1 MRLRRGHRRRSTSWA
16 SSPSSGATRR
26 RRGRTTPGSSPATPA
41 LQRPTSRAT
50 SSSAW
55 GGSLSRVWGRG
66 LGGAGVSE
74 TRENRGEMPFL
85 DHVEELRWRILKS
98 LVAVLLAS
106 LVGWVVVEHVD
117 VIRMLMRPIVPLLP
131 DGKLKFTSPTEP
143 FLITLKF
150 AFALGLLLASPVV
163 IYQLW
168 AFLTPALYPREKR
181 LIVPA
186 LSVGVVLFLTGAGIA
201 FEWLLPHILRM
212 LFSFQPQVFSP
223 IITADGYFSFAAQFL
238 IAIGLAMELPL
249 VVVILTALGLVTP
262 QFLAR
267 NRRYALAIGAVAAA
281 LLAPPDALSML
292 VGIVLLMALYEVS
305 IWCAWVVTKRRA
317 RRDQA
322 SRGGAAGLIAL
333 LLLVGGSLDAQTP
346 PFPGARPDTTPRTAA
361 DSTAQGRL
369 DTATARRLGLPTG
382 PTRSFP
388 ASDAVIDSL
397 LKLHGYRITQY
408 VADTLIVQGGDTQ
421 TIHLRGEAY
430 VEREGTKLESD
441 SIRYHQRSCRLDAI
455 GDPRLFDQATV
466 MVGEGMRYD
475 TCIKRGTVH
484 NALTDFQQG
493 VARWYVRGDLA
504 VDSGS
509 TRLYGSR
516 SEVTSDENPVPDYHF
531 STGEMKWLNKNVMVA
546 RPAVLYIHD
555 VPIMWLPFIFQD
567 VRKGRRSGILV
578 PRFGLNDIV
587 RPVRSYQRH
596 VLNVGYYWAINDYF
610 DFLLSADW
618 YAARYLSLRAKS
630 SYKWLDRF
638 IDGGVSFERFGQLDV
653 PGSSIRLGWQH
664 QQRFSSRTRFSAS
677 VDYASN
683 TSVLQTNT
691 VNPFLATASLTSQ
704 VNFTKQ
710 FDWGTLSVG
719 GSRSQEVGNGLV
731 SQTIPTVNLAPSPI
745 NITPSITW
753 SPGFSFTNQQ
763 AFHQVQTPVVLPG
776 GALDTLF
783 ADNRVSTLN
792 LQTPL
797 RIGPWNWS
805 NTLDV
810 TDNISN
816 ARQEFDIPD
825 STAPGG
831 LRRVL
836 FDQTFSTS
844 INWQTGINL
853 PSLFTG
859 TWKLQPAIAIVNQTS
874 QGPFMI
880 RNQYT
885 NGQFLRQ
892 GKRLQFS
899 AGLSPTFFGFFPGFG
914 PIARIRHSIS
924 PLISYAYA
932 PGSDVDPAF
941 AYALDPTRRNFTTRS
956 DPQQTISLGLSQN
969 FEAKLKP
976 PAGDTTQRA
985 ARKIRLLSVNTS
997 SLSYNFEQAKQPGH
1011 TGWQTSSISNAF
1023 ASDLLPGFRLSVT
1036 HDLWKGQVGT
1046 DTAKFDPFL
1055 INLSARFAI
1064 TPATIRGLAGLLG
1077 LGGKS
1082 NQPPATQPPAGAEGQ
1097 PVGGPNP
1104 LDRTRV
1110 GGPSGVPIGAGGRG
1124 FNLSLNYT
1132 KVRSRPQSD
1141 STSIG
1146 APAGSQQV
1154 GFTLSFQ
1161 PTAHWSA
1168 TWDSNYN
1175 FDTRQF
1181 GAHAIRLERDLH
1193 RWHASFSF
1201 LKAPNGNFAFSFYVA
1216 LLDQPDIKFDY
1227 EQQSFTQ

>member
-1 MRLRRGHRRRSTSWA
+1 
-16 SSPSSGATRR
+16 
-26 RRGRTTPGSSPATPA
+26 
-41 LQRPTSRAT
+41 
-50 SSSAW
+50 
-55 GGSLSRVWGRG
+55 
-66 LGGAGVSE
+66 
-74 TRENRGEMPFL
+74 MPFL

-98 LVAVLLAS
+98 LVAVLVAS

-117 VIRMLMRPIVPLLP
+117 VIRMLMRPIIPLLP

-249 VVVILTALGLVTP
+249 VVVILTALGLTTP

-267 NRRYALAIGAVAAA
+267 NRRYALAIAAVAAA

-317 RRDQA
+317 RREEA
-322 SRGGAAGLIAL
+322 SRGSAAGLVAL

-346 PFPGARPDTTPRTAA
+346 PLPRARPDTTPRTAA
-361 DSTAQGRL
+361 DSAAQGRL

-388 ASDAVIDSL
+388 ASDALIDSL

-587 RPVRSYQRH
+587 RPVRTYQRH

-618 YAARYLSLRAKS
+618 YAARYLSLRARS

-638 IDGGVSFERFGQLDV
+638 IDGNVSFERFGQLDF

-683 TSVLQTNT
+683 TSVIQTNT
-691 VNPFLATASLTSQ
+691 VNPFLATASLSSQ
-704 VNFTKQ
+704 MSFTKQ
-710 FDWGTLSVG
+710 FDWGTLTVG
-719 GSRSQEVGNGLV
+719 GNRRQEVGSGLV
-731 SQTIPTVNLAPSPI
+731 SQTIPTVSLAPSPI

-763 AFHQVQTPVVLPG
+763 AFHAVQTPVLLPG

-783 ADNRVSTLN
+783 ADNRVTTLS

-805 NTLDV
+805 NTFDV

-816 ARQEFDIPD
+816 ARQEFAIPD

-831 LRRVL
+831 RRRVL
-836 FDQTFSTS
+836 FDQTFSTN

-859 TWKLQPAIAIVNQTS
+859 TWKLQPGIAIVNQTS
-874 QGPFMI
+874 AGPYMI
-880 RNQYT
+880 RNQFT

-976 PAGDTTQRA
+976 PAGDTTTQHA
-985 ARKIRLLSVNTS
+985 ARKIRLVSINTS

-1011 TGWQTSSISNAF
+1011 TGWQTSSLSNTF

-1055 INLSARFAI
+1055 TNLSAQFAI
-1064 TPATIRGLAGLLG
+1064 TPSTIRGLASLLG
-1077 LGGKS
+1077 LGGKPAS
-1082 NQPPATQPPAGAEGQ
+1082 NQPPATQPPAGTEG
-1097 PVGGPNP
+1097 PPGGAPNP
-1104 LDRTRV
+1104 LDRTRL
-1110 GGPSGVPIGAGGRG
+1110 GGPSGVPIGGGGRG

-1141 STSIG
+1141 STSFG

-1161 PTAHWSA
+1161 PTSHWSA

-1227 EQQSFTQ
+1227 EQQSFTH

>member
-1 MRLRRGHRRRSTSWA
+1 
-16 SSPSSGATRR
+16 
-26 RRGRTTPGSSPATPA
+26 
-41 LQRPTSRAT
+41 
-50 SSSAW
+50 
-55 GGSLSRVWGRG
+55 
-66 LGGAGVSE
+66 
-74 TRENRGEMPFL
+74 MPFL
-85 DHVEELRWRILKS
+85 DHVEELRWRILYS
-98 LVAVLLAS
+98 LLAIV
-106 LVGWVVVEHVD
+106 VGTLAGWLIVEHVD
-117 VIRMLMRPIVPLLP
+117 IIGLLIRPIAPLIP
-131 DGKLKFTSPTEP
+131 GGKLRVTGPTEP
-143 FLITLKF
+143 FFITLKF
-150 AFALGLLLASPVV
+150 AFVLGLVLASPVV
-163 IYQLW
+163 GYHVW
-168 AFLTPALYPREKR
+168 AFLVPALYPRERR

-186 LSVGVVLFLTGAGIA
+186 LTMGALLFLAGAA
-201 FEWLLPHILRM
+201 AAYFWVLPRALAVLL
-212 LFSFQPQVFSP
+212 SFQQGVFDP
-223 IITADGYFSFAAQFL
+223 LITADKYFAFAAQL
-238 IAIGLAMELPL
+238 IIAFGVVTELPL
-249 VVVILTALGLVTP
+249 VIVILAALGLVTP

-267 NRRYALAIGAVAAA
+267 NRRYAIVISAVAAS
-281 LLAPPDALSML
+281 LLAPPDAVSM
-292 VGIVLLMALYEVS
+292 VLMMVPLWLLYEVG
-305 IWCAWVVTKRRA
+305 IWCAWVVEKRRA
-317 RRDQA
+317 RRARAGAA
-322 SRGGAAGLIAL
+322 SAAGLAAL
-333 LLLVGGSLDAQTP
+333 LLIAAGALDAQIPRRPTRP
-346 PFPGARPDTTPRTAA
+346 PARPDTTPPRTAA
-361 DSTAQGRL
+361 DSAAQGRL

-430 VEREGTKLESD
+430 VEREGTKVESD

-455 GDPRLFDQATV
+455 GDPHLFDQATV
-466 MVGEGMRYD
+466 LVGEAMRYD
-475 TCIKRGTVH
+475 TCLKRGTVH
-484 NALTDFQQG
+484 NALTHFQQG
-493 VARWYVRGDLA
+493 TAPWYVRGDLA

-677 VDYASN
+677 IDYASS
-683 TSVLQTNT
+683 TRVIQTNT

-719 GSRSQEVGNGLV
+719 GNRSQEVGNGLV

-753 SPGFSFTNQQ
+753 SPGFSFSNQQ
-763 AFHQVQTPVVLPG
+763 AFHQQQPLLVLPG
-776 GALDTLF
+776 GVLDTVF
-783 ADNRVSTLN
+783 ADNRATTLSF
-792 LQTPL
+792 QTPL

-805 NTLDV
+805 NTFDLA
-810 TDNISN
+810 DNISN
-816 ARQEFDIPD
+816 ARQEVDIPD
-825 STAPGG
+825 STVPGG
-831 LRRVL
+831 RRRVL
-836 FDQTFSTS
+836 FDQTFSTA

-853 PSLFTG
+853 PSFFTG
-859 TWKLQPAIAIVNQTS
+859 SWKLQPAIAIVNQTS

-932 PGSDVDPAF
+932 PASTVDSAF

-976 PAGDTTQRA
+976 AAGDTTQRA
-985 ARKIRLLSVNTS
+985 ARKIRLLSINTS

-1023 ASDLLPGFRLSVT
+1023 ASDLLPGFRLSMT

-1055 INLSARFAI
+1055 TNLSATFAI

-1077 LGGKS
+1077 LGGKPAS
-1082 NQPPATQPPAGAEGQ
+1082 NQPPATEPPTGA
-1097 PVGGPNP
+1097 PNP

-1146 APAGSQQV
+1146 ARAGSQQV

-1227 EQQSFTQ
+1227 EQQSFTH

>member
-1 MRLRRGHRRRSTSWA
+1 
-16 SSPSSGATRR
+16 
-26 RRGRTTPGSSPATPA
+26 
-41 LQRPTSRAT
+41 
-50 SSSAW
+50 
-55 GGSLSRVWGRG
+55 
-66 LGGAGVSE
+66 
-74 TRENRGEMPFL
+74 MPFL
-85 DHVEELRWRILKS
+85 DHVEELRWRILYS
-98 LVAVLLAS
+98 LLAIVVCT
-106 LVGWVVVEHVD
+106 LAGWVIVEHVD
-117 VIRMLMRPIVPLLP
+117 VIGLLIRPIAPLIP
-131 DGKLKFTSPTEP
+131 GGKLRVTGPTEP
-143 FLITLKF
+143 FFITLKF
-150 AFALGLLLASPVV
+150 AFVLGLVLASPVV
-163 IYQLW
+163 GYHVW
-168 AFLTPALYPREKR
+168 AFLVPALYPRERR

-186 LSVGVVLFLTGAGIA
+186 LSIGALLFLGGAA
-201 FEWLLPHILRM
+201 AAYFWVLPRALAVLL
-212 LFSFQPQVFSP
+212 SFQQGVFDP
-223 IITADGYFSFAAQFL
+223 LITADKYFAFAAQL
-238 IAIGLAMELPL
+238 IIAFGVVTELPL
-249 VVVILTALGLVTP
+249 VIVILAALGLVTP

-267 NRRYALAIGAVAAA
+267 NRRYAIVISAVAAA
-281 LLAPPDALSML
+281 LLAPPDAVSM
-292 VGIVLLMALYEVS
+292 VLMMVPLWLLYEVG
-305 IWCAWVVTKRRA
+305 IWCAWVVERRRA
-317 RRDQA
+317 RRA
-322 SRGGAAGLIAL
+322 RAAGGAASAAGLAAL
-333 LLLVGGSLDAQTP
+333 LVLGGGALDAQTP
-346 PFPGARPDTTPRTAA
+346 PPFRPTRADTTPRTAA
-361 DSTAQGRL
+361 DSAAQGRL

-388 ASDAVIDSL
+388 PSDAVIDSL
-397 LKLHGYRITQY
+397 LKLPGFRITQY
-408 VADTLIVQGGDTQ
+408 VSDTLIVQGGDTE

-430 VEREGTKLESD
+430 VEREGTKLEAD

-493 VARWYVRGDLA
+493 AARWYVRGDLA

-509 TRLYGSR
+509 TRLYGAK

-531 STGEMKWLNKNVMVA
+531 STGQMKWLNKDVMVA

-587 RPVRSYQRH
+587 RPVRSYERH
-596 VLNVGYYWAINDYF
+596 IVNVGYYLAINDYL
-610 DFLLSADW
+610 DALVSMDW
-618 YAARYLSLRAKS
+618 YAGRYVSVRAKS

-638 IDGGVSFERFGQLDV
+638 IDGGISFERYGQLDT

-664 QQRFSSRTRFSAS
+664 QQRFSSRTHFNAS
-677 VDYASN
+677 VDYSSN
-683 TSVLQTNT
+683 TQVIETNT

-704 VNFTKQ
+704 MSFTKQ
-710 FDWGTLSVG
+710 FDWGTLSIG
-719 GSRSQEVGNGLV
+719 GNRRQEVGSGLV
-731 SQTIPTVNLAPSPI
+731 SQTIPSVSLAPSPI

-753 SPGFSFTNQQ
+753 SPGFSFSNQQ
-763 AFHQVQTPVVLPG
+763 SFHQVQPPVLVPG

-783 ADNRVSTLN
+783 ADSRVSTLG

-805 NTLDV
+805 NTFDV

-816 ARQEFDIPD
+816 ARREFDIPD
-825 STAPGG
+825 TTAPGG

-836 FDQTFSTS
+836 FDQTFSTAV
-844 INWQTGINL
+844 NWQTSINL

-859 TWKLQPAIAIVNQTS
+859 TWKLQPGIAIVNQTS
-874 QGPFMI
+874 AGPFMI
-880 RNQYT
+880 RNQFT

-899 AGLSPTFFGFFPGFG
+899 AGLSPTFFGFFPGIG
-914 PIARIRHSIS
+914 PIARIRHSVS

-932 PGSDVDPAF
+932 PGSTVDSAF
-941 AYALDPTRRNFTTRS
+941 AYAVDPTGRNFTARS

-985 ARKIRLLSVNTS
+985 ARKIRLLSINTS
-997 SLSYNFEQAKQPGH
+997 SLSYNFEQAKEPGH
-1011 TGWQTSSISNAF
+1011 TGWQTSSINNAF
-1023 ASDLLPGFRLSVT
+1023 ASDLLPGFSLSLT

-1055 INLSARFAI
+1055 TNVSAQFAI
-1064 TPATIRGLAGLLG
+1064 TPATIHGIAALFG
-1077 LGGKS
+1077 LGGRS
-1082 NQPPATQPPAGAEGQ
+1082 ATSPPPAATPTPAGTEG
-1097 PVGGPNP
+1097 P
-1104 LDRTRV
+1104 L
-1110 GGPSGVPIGAGGRG
+1110 GGAGGLGQKGFTGPGALPIGGGGKG
-1124 FNLSLNYT
+1124 FNLSINYT
-1132 KVRSRPQSD
+1132 RTRTRPQAD
-1141 STSIG
+1141 TGFVG
-1146 APAGSQQV
+1146 ASAGSQQL
-1154 GFTLSFQ
+1154 GLRLSFQ

-1201 LKAPNGNFAFSFYVA
+1201 LKSPNGNFAFSFYVA

>member
-1 MRLRRGHRRRSTSWA
+1 
-16 SSPSSGATRR
+16 
-26 RRGRTTPGSSPATPA
+26 
-41 LQRPTSRAT
+41 
-50 SSSAW
+50 
-55 GGSLSRVWGRG
+55 
-66 LGGAGVSE
+66 
-74 TRENRGEMPFL
+74 MPFL

-98 LVAVLLAS
+98 LVALLLAS
-106 LVGWVVVEHVD
+106 LVGWVIVEHVD
-117 VIRMLMRPIVPLLP
+117 VIRMLMRPIIPLLP

-150 AFALGLLLASPVV
+150 AFALGLLIASPVV
-163 IYQLW
+163 IYHVW
-168 AFLTPALYPREKR
+168 AFLTPALYDREKR

-186 LSVGVVLFLTGAGIA
+186 LSVGVVLFLTGAA
-201 FEWLLPHILRM
+201 VAYQWLLPRVLRM

-267 NRRYALAIGAVAAA
+267 NRRYALAIAAVAAA

-305 IWCAWVVTKRRA
+305 IWCAWIVIKRRA
-317 RRDQA
+317 RRERA
-322 SRGGAAGLIAL
+322 SGAGAAGLVV
-333 LLLVGGSLDAQTP
+333 LVLAGAGALDAQTP
-346 PFPGARPDTTPRTAA
+346 RRPPPPPARPDTTLRTAA
-361 DSTAQGRL
+361 DSAAQGRL
-369 DTATARRLGLPTG
+369 DTATARRLGLPTA

-388 ASDAVIDSL
+388 PADGVIDSL
-397 LKLHGYRITQY
+397 LKLRGYRITQY
-408 VADTLIVQGGDTQ
+408 LADTLIVQGGDTE

-430 VEREGTKLESD
+430 VEREGTKVESD

-466 MVGEGMRYD
+466 MVGEAMRYD
-475 TCIKRGTVH
+475 TCLKRGTVH
-484 NALTDFQQG
+484 NALTNFQQG
-493 VARWYVRGDLA
+493 TAKWIVRGDLA

-509 TRLYGSR
+509 TRLYGSN
-516 SEVTSDENPVPDYHF
+516 SQVTSDENPVPDYHF
-531 STGEMKWLNKNVMVA
+531 ATGEMKWLNKNVMVA

-596 VLNVGYYWAINDYF
+596 VLNVGYYWAINDYL
-610 DFLLSADW
+610 DLLVKADW
-618 YAARYLSLRAKS
+618 YAGRYLSLRAAS

-638 IDGGVSFERFGQLDV
+638 VDGSISFERYGQLDS
-653 PGSSIRLGWQH
+653 PGSSMRLGWQH
-664 QQRFSSRTRFSAS
+664 QQRFSSRTHFSAS
-677 VDYASN
+677 IDYSSN
-683 TSVLQTNT
+683 TRVIQNNT
-691 VNPFLATASLTSQ
+691 VNPFLATAALASQ
-704 VNFTKQ
+704 VSFTKQ

-719 GSRSQEVGNGLV
+719 GNRRQEVGSGLV
-731 SQTIPTVNLAPSPI
+731 SQTIPTVSLAPSPI
-745 NITPSITW
+745 NLTPSITW

-763 AFHQVQTPVVLPG
+763 AFHQQQSAVVLPG
-776 GALDTLF
+776 GGLDTLF
-783 ADNRVSTLN
+783 FDNRATTLG

-805 NTLDV
+805 NSFDV

-816 ARQEFDIPD
+816 QRQQFDIPD
-825 STAPGG
+825 STVPGG
-831 LRRVL
+831 RRRVL
-836 FDQTFSTS
+836 FDQTFSTA

-859 TWKLQPAIAIVNQTS
+859 TWKLQPGIAIVNQTS
-874 QGPFMI
+874 AGPFMI
-880 RNQYT
+880 RNQFT
-885 NGQFLRQ
+885 HGQFLRQ
-892 GKRLQFS
+892 GKRLQFN
-899 AGLSPTFFGFFPGFG
+899 AGLSPTFFGFLPGIG
-914 PIARIRHSIS
+914 PIARIRHAIS

-932 PGSDVDPAF
+932 PGSTVDSAF
-941 AYALDPTRRNFTTRS
+941 AFAVDPTRRNFTVRS

-976 PAGDTTQRA
+976 APGDTTQRA
-985 ARKIRLLSVNTS
+985 ARKIRLLSINTS

-1011 TGWQTSSISNAF
+1011 TGWQTSSISNSF
-1023 ASDLLPGFRLSVT
+1023 ASDLLPGFSLTMS
-1036 HDLWKGQVGT
+1036 HDLWRGQVGT

-1055 INLSARFAI
+1055 TNVSAQFAI
-1064 TPATIRGLAGLLG
+1064 TPATIRGIAALFG
-1077 LGGKS
+1077 LGGRGASK
-1082 NQPPATQPPAGAEGQ
+1082 QPPTPPPPAGVDS
-1097 PVGGPNP
+1097 PPGGPRP
-1104 LDRTRV
+1104 GFGQREL
-1110 GGPSGVPIGAGGRG
+1110 GVPIGGGGRG

-1132 KVRSRPQSD
+1132 RIRTRPQAD
-1141 STSIG
+1141 TG
-1146 APAGSQQV
+1146 FVPGGGGSQQV

-1181 GAHAIRLERDLH
+1181 GAHFIRLERDLH

-1201 LKAPNGNFAFSFYVA
+1201 SKAPTGNFAFSFYVA

-1227 EQQSFTQ
+1227 EQQSFAR

>member
-1 MRLRRGHRRRSTSWA
+1 
-16 SSPSSGATRR
+16 
-26 RRGRTTPGSSPATPA
+26 
-41 LQRPTSRAT
+41 
-50 SSSAW
+50 
-55 GGSLSRVWGRG
+55 
-66 LGGAGVSE
+66 
-74 TRENRGEMPFL
+74 MPFL

-106 LVGWVVVEHVD
+106 LVGWVIVEHVD
-117 VIRMLMRPIVPLLP
+117 VIRMLMRPIIPLLP

-150 AFALGLLLASPVV
+150 AFALGLLIASPVV
-163 IYQLW
+163 IYQVW
-168 AFLTPALYPREKR
+168 AFLTPALYHREKR

-186 LSVGVVLFLTGAGIA
+186 LSVGVVLFLTGAA
-201 FEWLLPHILRM
+201 VAYQWLLPRVLRM

-267 NRRYALAIGAVAAA
+267 NRRYSLAIAAVAAA

-305 IWCAWVVTKRRA
+305 IWCAWIVIKRRA
-317 RRDQA
+317 RRERA
-322 SRGGAAGLIAL
+322 SGAGAAGLVV
-333 LLLVGGSLDAQTP
+333 LVLAGAGALDAQTP
-346 PFPGARPDTTPRTAA
+346 RRPPPPPARPDTTLRTAA
-361 DSTAQGRL
+361 DSAAQGRL
-369 DTATARRLGLPTG
+369 DTATARRLGLPTA

-388 ASDAVIDSL
+388 PADAVIDSL
-397 LKLHGYRITQY
+397 LKLRGYRITQY
-408 VADTLIVQGGDTQ
+408 LADTLIVQGGDTE

-430 VEREGTKLESD
+430 VEREGTKVESD

-475 TCIKRGTVH
+475 TCVKRGTVH

-493 VARWYVRGDLA
+493 AARWYVRGDLA
-504 VDSGS
+504 VDAGS
-509 TRLYGSR
+509 TRLYGAH

-531 STGEMKWLNKNVMVA
+531 STGEMKWLNKDVMVA

-596 VLNVGYYWAINDYF
+596 VLNVGYYLAINDYV
-610 DFLLSADW
+610 DFLISADW
-618 YAARYLSLRAKS
+618 YAARYLSLRARS

-638 IDGGVSFERFGQLDV
+638 IDGSISFERYGQLDT
-653 PGSSIRLGWQH
+653 PGSSIRLGWDH
-664 QQRFSSRTRFSAS
+664 QQRFSSRTRFNARI
-677 VDYASN
+677 DYA
-683 TSVLQTNT
+683 TSTRIIQTNT
-691 VNPFLATASLTSQ
+691 VNPYLATASLGSQ
-704 VNFTKQ
+704 ATFTKQ

-719 GSRSQEVGNGLV
+719 GDRRQEVGSGLV
-731 SQTIPTVNLAPSPI
+731 TQTIPTVSLAPSPI
-745 NITPSITW
+745 NLSPSITW

-763 AFHQVQTPVVLPG
+763 TFHQIQAPVLLPG
-776 GALDTLF
+776 GVLDTVF
-783 ADNRVSTLN
+783 ADNRVSTLG

-825 STAPGG
+825 STVPGG
-831 LRRVL
+831 RRRVL
-836 FDQTFSTS
+836 FDQTFSTTV
-844 INWQTGINL
+844 NWQTGINL
-853 PSLFTG
+853 PSFFTG
-859 TWKLQPAIAIVNQTS
+859 TWKLQPGIAIVNQTS
-874 QGPFMI
+874 AGPYMI
-880 RNQYT
+880 RNQFT
-885 NGQFLRQ
+885 NGRFLRQ

-899 AGLSPTFFGFFPGFG
+899 AGLSPTFFGFLPGIG
-914 PIARIRHSIS
+914 PIARIRHAIS

-932 PGSDVDPAF
+932 PGSTVDSAF
-941 AYALDPTRRNFTTRS
+941 AFAVDPTRRNFTVRS

-976 PAGDTTQRA
+976 APGDTTQRA
-985 ARKIRLLSVNTS
+985 ARKIRLLSINTS

-1011 TGWQTSSISNAF
+1011 TGWQTASISNSF
-1023 ASDLLPGFRLSVT
+1023 ASDLLPGFSLSVS
-1036 HDLWKGQVGT
+1036 HDLWRGQVGT

-1055 INLSARFAI
+1055 TNVSAQFSI
-1064 TPATIRGLAGLLG
+1064 TPATIHGIASLLG
-1077 LGGKS
+1077 VGGHAPTD
-1082 NQPPATQPPAGAEGQ
+1082 QPPPPTPPPPAGAESPPGGLPPGFGQ
-1097 PVGGPNP
+1097 RELGVPVGG
-1104 LDRTRV
+1104 
-1110 GGPSGVPIGAGGRG
+1110 GGRG

-1132 KVRSRPQSD
+1132 RIRTRPQAD
-1141 STSIG
+1141 TG
-1146 APAGSQQV
+1146 FVPGGGGSQQV

-1181 GAHAIRLERDLH
+1181 GAHFIRLERDLH

-1201 LKAPNGNFAFSFYVA
+1201 SKAPTGNFAFSFYVA

-1227 EQQSFTQ
+1227 QQQSFAR

>member
-1 MRLRRGHRRRSTSWA
+1 M
-16 SSPSSGATRR
+16 
-26 RRGRTTPGSSPATPA
+26 
-41 LQRPTSRAT
+41 
-50 SSSAW
+50 
-55 GGSLSRVWGRG
+55 
-66 LGGAGVSE
+66 SE
-74 TRENRGEMPFL
+74 TREDRGEMPFL

-106 LVGWVVVEHVD
+106 LVGWVIVEHVD
-117 VIRMLMRPIVPLLP
+117 VIRMLMRPIIPLLP

-150 AFALGLLLASPVV
+150 AFALGLVIASPVV
-163 IYQLW
+163 IYQVW
-168 AFLTPALYPREKR
+168 AFLTPALYNREKR

-186 LSVGVVLFLTGAGIA
+186 LSVGVVLFLTGAA
-201 FEWLLPHILRM
+201 VAYEWLLPRVLRM

-249 VVVILTALGLVTP
+249 VVVILTALRLVTP

-267 NRRYALAIGAVAAA
+267 HRRYALAVSAVAAA

-292 VGIVLLMALYEVS
+292 VGIVLLMVLYEVS
-305 IWCAWVVTKRRA
+305 IWCAWVVTKRRD
-317 RRDQA
+317 RREKAGRA
-322 SRGGAAGLIAL
+322 SAAGLVAL
-333 LLLVGGSLDAQTP
+333 LLAAAGTLDAQTP
-346 PFPGARPDTTPRTAA
+346 RRPPSPPPRPDTTARTAA
-361 DSTAQGRL
+361 DSAAQGRL

-388 ASDAVIDSL
+388 PSDAVIDSL
-397 LKLHGYRITQY
+397 LKLRGYRITQY
-408 VADTLIVQGGDTQ
+408 VADTLIAQGGDTE
-421 TIHLRGEAY
+421 TIHLRGEAF
-430 VEREGTKLESD
+430 VEREGTKVESD

-466 MVGEGMRYD
+466 MVGESMRYD
-475 TCIKRGTVH
+475 TCLKRGTVH
-484 NALTDFQQG
+484 NALTNFQQG
-493 VARWYVRGDLA
+493 IAKWIVRGDLA

-509 TRLYGSR
+509 TRLYGANSQ
-516 SEVTSDENPVPDYHF
+516 VTSDENPVPDYHF
-531 STGEMKWLNKNVMVA
+531 ATGEMKWLNKNVMVA

-596 VLNVGYYWAINDYF
+596 LLNVGYYWAINDYF
-610 DFLLSADW
+610 DFLVKADW
-618 YAARYLSLRAKS
+618 YAARYLSLRAAS

-638 IDGGVSFERFGQLDV
+638 IDGSISFERYGQLDS

-664 QQRFSSRTRFSAS
+664 QQRFSSRTHFGAS
-677 VDYASN
+677 VDYASS
-683 TSVLQTNT
+683 TRVIQTNT

-719 GSRSQEVGNGLV
+719 GNRSQEVGNGLV
-731 SQTIPTVNLAPSPI
+731 SQTIPTVSLAPSPI

-763 AFHQVQTPVVLPG
+763 AFHQQQAPVVLPG
-776 GALDTLF
+776 GGLDTAF
-783 ADNRVSTLN
+783 FDNRATTLSF
-792 LQTPL
+792 QTPL

-805 NTLDV
+805 NSFDV
-810 TDNISN
+810 ADNISN
-816 ARQEFDIPD
+816 ARQEVDIAD
-825 STAPGG
+825 STVPGG
-831 LRRVL
+831 RRRVL
-836 FDQTFSTS
+836 FDQTFSTA

-853 PSLFTG
+853 PSFFTG
-859 TWKLQPAIAIVNQTS
+859 SWKLQPGIAIVNQTS

-914 PIARIRHSIS
+914 PIARIRHSVS
-924 PLISYAYA
+924 PQISYAYA
-932 PGSDVDPAF
+932 PGSTVDSAF
-941 AYALDPTRRNFTTRS
+941 AFALDPTRRNFTARS

-976 PAGDTTQRA
+976 APGDTGQQA
-985 ARKIRLLSVNTS
+985 ARKIRILSINTS

-1011 TGWQTSSISNAF
+1011 TGWQTSAISNSF
-1023 ASDLLPGFRLSVT
+1023 ASDLLPGFSLRMS

-1046 DTAKFDPFL
+1046 DTAQFDPFL
-1055 INLSARFAI
+1055 TSLTAQFSV
-1064 TPATIRGLAGLLG
+1064 TPATIHGIAALFGLAGRS
-1077 LGGKS
+1077 GG
-1082 NQPPATQPPAGAEGQ
+1082 QPPAPPPAPGPESPPGGLQPGFGQ
-1097 PVGGPNP
+1097 KEFTGP
-1104 LDRTRV
+1104 
-1110 GGPSGVPIGAGGRG
+1110 GGVPLGGGKG
-1124 FNLSLNYT
+1124 FNLSLLYT
-1132 KVRSRPQSD
+1132 ITRARPQVD
-1141 STSIG
+1141 TGFASTLG
-1146 APAGSQQV
+1146 GSHNV

-1168 TWDSNYN
+1168 TWTSNYD

-1181 GAHAIRLERDLH
+1181 GAHFIRLERDLH

-1201 LKAPNGNFAFSFYVA
+1201 SKAPTGNFAFSFFVA

-1227 EQQSFTQ
+1227 QQQSFAR